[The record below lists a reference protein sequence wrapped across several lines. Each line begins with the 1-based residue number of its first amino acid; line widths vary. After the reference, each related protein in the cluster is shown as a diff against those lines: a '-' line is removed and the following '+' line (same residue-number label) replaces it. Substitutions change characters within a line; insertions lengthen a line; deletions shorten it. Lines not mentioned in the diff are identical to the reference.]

1 MLRRFLGEHGIGKRG
16 FLVITILFVS
26 VFGWYYT
33 TEPMI
38 NRILNDINITHTQN
52 LAIWA
57 TFYVSIIGGSILGTF
72 LSNKVNMLKFL
83 YTWTVLTVVISFL
96 PALLTN
102 VTLLQ
107 VWSVSLLLGASFGL
121 GLPSCLAYF
130 AECTVVE
137 NRGRIGSITFLIA
150 TISVPFLEILF
161 SLKIDLTT
169 ISVIFALLRGIGLIV
184 FFLKPKKQSS
194 SQMTT
199 SVSFVSILRDKSFLL
214 YFVAWSMFPLVNQ
227 FEIALLEQFLIDWMP
242 NLLKI
247 MAVVEPLV
255 AGLSL
260 LIAGLLCDWIGRK
273 KILLSGFV
281 ALGIAYAIIGLDPHS
296 VFSWYLYILVDG
308 VAWGIFLL
316 IFVLILWGDLSQPG
330 TREKYYALGGVPFFL
345 SYIIPEFLTES
356 FIDQISL
363 FAAFSLASFFLFVAV
378 MPLVFAPETLPQ
390 KKMELRRLRKFA
402 EDAKTAK
409 EKYERKRKG

>member
-1 MLRRFLGEHGIGKRG
+1 MLRRFLGEYGIGKRG
-16 FLVITILFVS
+16 FLVITILFLS
-26 VFGWYYT
+26 VFGWYYAT
-33 TEPMI
+33 MPVI
-38 NRILNDINITHTQN
+38 NSILNGLEITHTQN
-52 LAIWA
+52 IAIWA
-57 TFYVSIIGGSILGTF
+57 TFYVSIIGTSILGTF
-72 LSNKVNMLKFL
+72 LSNKVDRRKFL
-83 YTWTVLTVVISFL
+83 YIWTVLGVGISFL

-107 VWSVSLLLGASFGL
+107 VWSVTLLLGASFGL

-137 NRGRIGSITFLIA
+137 NRGRIGGITFLIA
-150 TISVPFLEILF
+150 TISVPFLAILF
-161 SLKIDLTT
+161 SAFDLAT
-169 ISVIFALLRGIGLIV
+169 ITVIFALLRGMGLIV

-199 SVSFVSILRDKSFLL
+199 SVSFFSILRDKTFLL
-214 YFVAWSMFPLVNQ
+214 YFVAWSMFPLVDR
-227 FEIALLEQFLIDWMP
+227 FEIALLEQFLIGWMP
-242 NLLKI
+242 NLLEI
-247 MAVVEPLV
+247 MVVVEPLV

-273 KILLSGFV
+273 KIMLSGFV
-281 ALGIAYAIIGLDPHS
+281 ALGVAYAIIGLDPYS
-296 VFSWYLYILVDG
+296 VFSWYVYFLVDG

-330 TREKYYALGGVPFFL
+330 TREKYYALGSVPFFL

-363 FAAFSLASFFLFVAV
+363 FAAFSLASFFLFIAV
-378 MPLVFAPETLPQ
+378 IPLVFAPETLPE
-390 KKMELRRLRKFA
+390 KKIELRRLRKFA
-402 EDAKTAK
+402 EDAKKAK